1 MNSLYKK
8 IGIRALIVLGILFF
22 CMKALEWSIESEFK
36 DRLNSNPDRKYD
48 ITYSD
53 LDLHTFFKGVTLD
66 EVRIEP
72 LNPGKGALIT
82 GRVDYATLN
91 GIVWMQFFF
100 GKKLN
105 LVEIAFEKPMFEVTL
120 STDTI
125 STDTTSTDTTS
136 TDTTKSTSGTGI
148 QRMFGDILS
157 RADLKRFRIQNG
169 SIVINDPVSQGV
181 KGQVKKINIS
191 ATDIETDSLK
201 FEHLIPF
208 YLGDITIDL
217 DSVTFK
223 PNEYTDI
230 KLGHFQ
236 YNLKEKEVLLNDISM
251 GYSVDWIEVSNIL
264 GVQNDIIELNAEE
277 IGIHQ
282 LQPSSN
288 FYTQLDIVA
297 QKISIDGLNIKL
309 QRNKNIPRSPDVMK
323 PMFQG
328 IIKAIPM
335 AILIDSVQISNSS
348 LTYSELEAEKSEP
361 GSIKIQEI
369 NGTIT
374 GITNMPIEETD
385 KGQLEATLSASLYGR
400 AGMNIGLSVPYDT
413 ESFAFR
419 VDIAEMDLTSLNP
432 TLIPLA
438 GVEMGS
444 GQMKKI
450 QFHMNAGPNQSQ
462 NKLVFD
468 YENLN
473 VIMINEESK
482 HGSNKKVLLSAIAN
496 TAIRT
501 NNMPDKHN
509 YLVAEYQSQ
518 RNIYRS
524 PVNYIIH
531 GLVNGFTRIVP
542 GKGLQNLINKK
553 DDKGKKRKGP

>member
-1 MNSLYKK
+1 MNSVYKK
-8 IGIRALIVLGILFF
+8 IGIRALIVLAVLFF
-22 CMKALEWSIESEFK
+22 CMKAVEWSIESEFK
-36 DRLNSNPDRKYD
+36 DRINSNPDRNYD

-72 LNPGKGALIT
+72 LKPGKGTLIT
-82 GRVDYATLN
+82 GRVDYATLK
-91 GIVWMQFFF
+91 GIVWRDFFL

-105 LVEIAFEKPMFEVTL
+105 LDEIAFEQPIFEVTL
-120 STDTI
+120 SA
-125 STDTTSTDTTS
+125 DTTN
-136 TDTTKSTSGTGI
+136 TDTTKSTSGTGL

-157 RADLKRFRIQNG
+157 RADLKRFHIQNG
-169 SIVINDPVSQGV
+169 SIVINDPVSQAV
-181 KGQVKKINIS
+181 KGQVKQINIS

-201 FEHLIPF
+201 FNHLIPF
-208 YLGDITIDL
+208 SLGDINIDL
-217 DSVTFK
+217 DGITYK
-223 PNEYTDI
+223 PNDYTEI
-230 KLGHFQ
+230 KLGHFH
-236 YNLKEKEVLLNDISM
+236 YNLQEKEILLNDISM
-251 GYSVDWIEVSNIL
+251 GYSMDWIEVSNIL
-264 GVQNDIIELNAEE
+264 GVQNDIIELNVQE

-282 LQPSSN
+282 FEPSSS
-288 FYTQLDIVA
+288 FYTDLDIEA
-297 QKISIDGLNIKL
+297 QRISIDELNIKL
-309 QRNKNIPRSPDVMK
+309 QRNKNIPRPPDVVK

-328 IIKAIPM
+328 IISAIPM
-335 AILIDSVQISNSS
+335 AVLIDSIQISNSS
-348 LTYSELEAEKSEP
+348 LTYSELEPEKSEP

-374 GITNMPIEETD
+374 GITNMPAEETN
-385 KGQLEATLSASLYGR
+385 KGQLEATLSASLMAK
-400 AGMNIGLSVPYDT
+400 AGINIGLSVPYDS
-413 ESFAFR
+413 ESFALR
-419 VDIAEMDLTSLNP
+419 VDVAEMDLTSLNP

-501 NNMPDKHN
+501 NNIPDKHN

-531 GLVNGFTRIVP
+531 GLVSGFTRIVP
-542 GKGLQNLINKK
+542 GKTVQKFINKEDK
-553 DDKGKKRKGP
+553 KGKKKKGP